1 MEGVIITLEDLKSD
15 KNDGW
20 FIKIERIEN
29 RNTTLK
35 SAYFIKRGSEQKI
48 LDLLKL
54 FFEQEN
60 VNHEKRS

>member
-1 MEGVIITLEDLKSD
+1 MEGIVITLEDLKSE

-20 FIKIERIEN
+20 FIKIERLEN
-29 RNTTLK
+29 RNPILK

-48 LDLLKL
+48 LDLLKI

-60 VNHEKRS
+60 AKYE